1 MSTVFFHGNQILRDE
16 NLTCSSGSGKLLVNL
31 PNDQHESP
39 KRKHRKYGS

>member
-39 KRKHRKYGS
+39 KGKHRKYGS